1 MAHELFASHIQACY
15 ACADACDHCAV
26 ACLDELGRSTT
37 DAEPNALVPCIALD
51 IDCAEACRTA
61 AAYLAR
67 DSEQLS
73 AACEFCA
80 QVCEACAEQCAIYD
94 FAPCRQCVQACRRC
108 ADECRSLVKPP
119 LESGI
124 EETAALLSS

>member
-1 MAHELFASHIQACY
+1 MAHELFASSIQACY

-26 ACLDELGRSTT
+26 ACLDELGRSFS

-51 IDCAEACRTA
+51 IDCADACRMA

-67 DSEQLS
+67 DSEQVS

-80 QVCEACAEQCAIYD
+80 QVCEACAAHCAVHD
-94 FAPCRQCVQACRRC
+94 FAHCRHCAEACRRC
-108 ADECRSLVKPP
+108 ADACRSLIKPP
-119 LESGI
+119 PSGGD
-124 EETAALLSS
+124 ETAALLST